1 MTASS
6 EQTILKSD
14 DAEGNGL
21 KPAGAGAAIDAN
33 VLKPADWSAAGRKDS
48 VGGNGAQAADAAA
61 KANIPSLTIE
71 SAPSA
76 AEILGSR
83 ASVQDKLKAAESLAR
98 AGQTTVE
105 IVDQDGQK
113 RQLTIELESAGKRT
127 LVHVYAQDDSGK
139 DRVVLRAVK
148 EADGSFAQEQT
159 ESGRKVS
166 FYGEWWSKNMAE
178 RSVLADNGG
187 PLPGASASTASELY
201 QPRRNEIPAPTR
213 VARTD
218 TLYPPSDAELPAN
231 DSTRLNQLFEGV
243 AQRAGYSRRLTQLDN
258 GAVYFRS
265 GMAVDADGSPRARQ
279 IDPYGQT
286 RTSLRHEGGASVNAE
301 ATNYFVL
308 PYGKY
313 KQFGVKLGDIAAVRY
328 GDQVRFAVF
337 ADVGPGHKLGEG
349 SMALARSLGM
359 SSSPISGGTQRAE
372 VEYLVF
378 PRSGNGTPL
387 HNDAH
392 EDLGRHYLGKTY
404 RQLRSSQS

>member
-166 FYGEWWSKNMAE
+166 F
-178 RSVLADNGG
+178 
-187 PLPGASASTASELY
+187 
-201 QPRRNEIPAPTR
+201 
-213 VARTD
+213 
-218 TLYPPSDAELPAN
+218 
-231 DSTRLNQLFEGV
+231 
-243 AQRAGYSRRLTQLDN
+243 
-258 GAVYFRS
+258 
-265 GMAVDADGSPRARQ
+265 
-279 IDPYGQT
+279 
-286 RTSLRHEGGASVNAE
+286 
-301 ATNYFVL
+301 
-308 PYGKY
+308 
-313 KQFGVKLGDIAAVRY
+313 
-328 GDQVRFAVF
+328 
-337 ADVGPGHKLGEG
+337 
-349 SMALARSLGM
+349 
-359 SSSPISGGTQRAE
+359 
-372 VEYLVF
+372 
-378 PRSGNGTPL
+378 
-387 HNDAH
+387 
-392 EDLGRHYLGKTY
+392 
-404 RQLRSSQS
+404 